1 MLGGGLEEAIDGPN
15 SWKARLRNRMRA
27 TEGALGTCPTAANR
41 RLGFASRRRSY
52 VLVLVSLLQRRNSLA
67 AIDGCSLPFFFFL
80 VAPSFPFHWYER
92 KSETRIPSLRSTVRF
107 LGCPAP
113 STQTWSGTKDTRW
126 TTAMAEGSERATV
139 HVMHALEEQI
149 ERLKAEVR
157 MERKRTR
164 RKEQTEGTKTR
175 ETESAEKV
183 ERTQG
188 DQNRAWEKK
197 ATGTHPNER

>member
-1 MLGGGLEEAIDGPN
+1 
-15 SWKARLRNRMRA
+15 
-27 TEGALGTCPTAANR
+27 
-41 RLGFASRRRSY
+41 
-52 VLVLVSLLQRRNSLA
+52 
-67 AIDGCSLPFFFFL
+67 
-80 VAPSFPFHWYER
+80 
-92 KSETRIPSLRSTVRF
+92 
-107 LGCPAP
+107 
-113 STQTWSGTKDTRW
+113 
-126 TTAMAEGSERATV
+126 MAEGSERATV